1 MAVTSFKRSLYT
13 SNPDKYISFL
23 AGNTAYNPSSYE
35 SIATATGN
43 GSAASIT
50 FSSIPATYTH
60 LQLRILVRDSSSNN
74 SQYQLWFNSGASATY
89 GSHRLTGNG
98 STATA
103 TGSASNTEMQYAAFT
118 GTIATSTYGASIIDI
133 HDYSSTSKNKTVRSF
148 FGYDSNGA
156 GTLGLS
162 SAVWVATSAITDIT
176 FYNANN
182 NGLATGTTIS
192 LYGIK
197 G

>member
-1 MAVTSFKRSLYT
+1 MLNSIVALL
-13 SNPDKYISFL
+13 NGG
-23 AGNTAYNPSSYE
+23 AGGGGGSYE

-50 FSSIPATYTH
+50 FSSIPSTYTH
-60 LQLRILVRDSSSNN
+60 LQLRILVRDGSSNN
-74 SQYQLWFNSGASATY
+74 SQYQLWFNVGASATY
-89 GSHRLTGNG
+89 GSHRLTANG
-98 STATA
+98 STVTA
-103 TGSASNTEMQYAAFT
+103 TGTASNTEMQYAAFT

-133 HDYSSTSKNKTVRSF
+133 HDYASTSKNKTVRSF
-148 FGYDSNGA
+148 FGYDSNGG

-162 SAVWVATSAITDIT
+162 SSVWVATSAITDIT

-182 NGLATGTTIS
+182 NGLATGSTFA

-197 G
+197 GA